1 MNEELGDETME
12 PIYRDKLVKEAV
24 ERIRKLDEKGK
35 VQFITLYGSLVES
48 REGKL
53 SDIDIAI
60 YYDADARERF
70 SFRVRAQGR
79 LGDKFDIQIFQDL
92 PTYVKKEVVSGGKV
106 LFYKDYDFLFNV
118 YLGTLREYADFEKYL
133 NTYYSYLEGVEI
145 EEAR

>member
-12 PIYRDKLVKEAV
+12 PIHRDKLVKEAV
-24 ERIRKLDEKGK
+24 ERIRKLDKKGK

-60 YYDADARERF
+60 YYDADASERF
-70 SFRVRAQGR
+70 FFRVRVQGR
-79 LGDKFDIQIFQDL
+79 LGDRFDIQIFQDL
-92 PTYVKKEVVSGGKV
+92 PIYVKKEVVSGGKV